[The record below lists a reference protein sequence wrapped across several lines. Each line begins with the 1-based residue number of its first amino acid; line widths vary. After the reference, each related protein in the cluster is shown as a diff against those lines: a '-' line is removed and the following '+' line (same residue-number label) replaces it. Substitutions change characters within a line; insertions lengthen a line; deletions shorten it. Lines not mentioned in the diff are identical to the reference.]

1 MTAKTENWTLGTWT
15 RASGET
21 TDVVKAKELQDGTI
35 LVTHSWTVEEMPAGH
50 RETIKTTDQWQR
62 QYDYLRDNG
71 FARARQPERKTS

>member
-15 RASGET
+15 RTSGET
-21 TDVVKAKELQDGTI
+21 TDVVKAKALKDGAI
-35 LVTHSWTVEEMPAGH
+35 LVVHSWTVENIPAGH

-71 FARARQPERKTS
+71 FARAAR